1 MEDFAFGCA
10 EDLEQIRLAVVSGRL
25 KNSKSPKDLD
35 DIDIALIDPNRIVD
49 SVGAFTTIEY
59 YGAFND
65 ERAAFFNLLANHPAG
80 RLRAK
85 PPSPKTLRAIRC
97 LRSQRTL
104 HAM

>member
-1 MEDFAFGCA
+1 MPADQKRKREMEDFAFGCA
-10 EDLEQIRLAVVSGRL
+10 EDLEHIRLAVVSGRL

-35 DIDIALIDPNRIVD
+35 DIVD

-80 RLRAK
+80 RLRAR
-85 PPSPKTLRAIRC
+85 PPSPKTSRAIRC